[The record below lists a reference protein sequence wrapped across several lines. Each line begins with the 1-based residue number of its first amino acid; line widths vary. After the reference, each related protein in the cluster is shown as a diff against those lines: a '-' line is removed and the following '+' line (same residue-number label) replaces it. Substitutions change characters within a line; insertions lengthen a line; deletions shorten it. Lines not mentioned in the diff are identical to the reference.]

1 MQNSQSLYHWMFVSD
16 SCSLVLH
23 LPHQTPIIPSV
34 SAAVASN
41 NSFMS
46 EYDWLHSIMILQQ
59 QKKNTDNY
67 NLLMTV

>member
-16 SCSLVLH
+16 SYSLVLH
-23 LPHQTPIIPSV
+23 LPHQTPIISSV

-46 EYDWLHSIMILQQ
+46 ESDWLHSIMILQQ
-59 QKKNTDNY
+59 KNTDNY